1 MRLDFCD
8 RTAVVLA
15 FIVTVMMRIAKTK
28 ATALVEYSIAI
39 ETDGVG
45 VQEQDK
51 DYEKESKCPAA
62 LVGCMGCVCERRTP
76 NSINSQK
83 GESPTHSLR
92 KRGLSNEKDFMPKIF
107 KSGIEQA
114 RRSTQ

>member
-1 MRLDFCD
+1 MQLDFRD
-8 RTAVVLA
+8 RTVTAVVLA

-28 ATALVEYSIAI
+28 ATALVEYFITI

-62 LVGCMGCVCERRTP
+62 LVLVGCMMYVCVCVK
-76 NSINSQK
+76 NSEFNKFSQK
-83 GESPTHSLR
+83 RIAYTV
-92 KRGLSNEKDFMPKIF
+92 
-107 KSGIEQA
+107 A
-114 RRSTQ
+114 T